1 MDKRESQ
8 SGTGRSTSVIRQN
21 IAQGGE
27 NISQTVEQLG
37 QRIQEKLDWREYVK
51 NSPYLTLGIAASL
64 GCLASGL
71 LRKRTT
77 PTERLVRI
85 IADQVGD
92 SLGSL
97 HAKAAGPGLIQATLL
112 AIAVK
117 TAVGWLQNA
126 DSTAAPVDDAGQQP

>member
-1 MDKRESQ
+1 MDKQESQ
-8 SGTGRSTSVIRQN
+8 SSTGRNTNVIRQD

-37 QRIQEKLDWREYVK
+37 QRIQEKLDWREYIK
-51 NSPYLTLGIAASL
+51 ASPYLTLGIAAGL

-85 IADQVGD
+85 ITDQVGD

-112 AIAVK
+112 AMAVK
-117 TAVGWLQNA
+117 TAVGWLQNT
-126 DSTAAPVDDAGQQP
+126 DSTAAPVDDTGQQP